1 MTNQKSIYRL
11 TESALMIAI
20 AAVLSVIKIVDMP
33 VGGSV
38 TLLSMLPI
46 VLIAYRYGTAWGL
59 FTGFAYG
66 LVQMLLG
73 LENLNWVSS
82 VGGAVVVIL
91 FDYVVAFMGLGL
103 GGIFRKVIPH
113 QGAALALGCI
123 LGGTWRYLC
132 HVVTGFTVW
141 AGITSFADITPDVLS
156 YSFVYNGV
164 YMLPEVVLL
173 AAGALYLSR
182 LLNFGDTTIT
192 RAPAKTKAS
201 PLAVQLSVVSITA
214 LFAAVV
220 ADIVLI
226 LPELQTEDAVF
237 FTEGLA
243 NVDWMTVGI
252 VTGLAVVVAAIC
264 MTVAAKLSKSES

>member
-46 VLIAYRYGTAWGL
+46 ALIAYRYGTAWGL

-103 GGIFRKVIPH
+103 GGIFRKAIPH

-123 LGGTWRYLC
+123 LGGAWRYLC

-173 AAGALYLSR
+173 ATGALYLSR

-252 VTGLAVVVAAIC
+252 ITGLAVVVAAVC

>member
-1 MTNQKSIYRL
+1 MNTQKTVYRL

-46 VLIAYRYGTAWGL
+46 VLIAYRYGTGWGL

-73 LENLNWVSS
+73 LDNLQWAQSA
-82 VGGAVVVIL
+82 GAAAVIIA
-91 FDYVVAFMGLGL
+91 FDYLVAFMGLGL
-103 GGIFRKVIPH
+103 GGIFRKTVRH
-113 QGAALALGCI
+113 QGAALALGCV
-123 LGGTWRYLC
+123 LGSGLRYLC
-132 HVVTGFTVW
+132 HVITGFTVW
-141 AGITSFADITPDVLS
+141 AGITSAAEITPEILT

-164 YMLPEVVLL
+164 YMLPETILL
-173 AAGALYLSR
+173 VAGALYLAR
-182 LLNFGDTTIT
+182 FLDFGSTVIT
-192 RAPAKTKAS
+192 RAPAKTEAS

-214 LFAAVV
+214 LFAAVI

-226 LPELQTEDAVF
+226 LPELQTEDEVF
-237 FTEGLA
+237 FAGGLA
-243 NVDWMTVGI
+243 NVDWVTLGI
-252 VTGLAVVVAAIC
+252 INGLAIVVAAAC
-264 MTVAAKLSKSES
+264 LLLAAKQNDKN

>member
-46 VLIAYRYGTAWGL
+46 VLIAYRYGTRWGL

-82 VGGAVVVIL
+82 VGGAVIVIL

-103 GGIFRKVIPH
+103 GGVFRKVVPN
-113 QGAALALGCI
+113 QGAALALGCV
-123 LGGTWRYLC
+123 LGGGLRYLC

-164 YMLPEVVLL
+164 YMLPETVLL
-173 AAGALYLSR
+173 AVGALYLSR
-182 LLNFGDTTIT
+182 LLNFRDTTIT
-192 RAPAKTKAS
+192 RAPAKAEGS

-237 FTEGLA
+237 FADGLA
-243 NVDWMTVGI
+243 NVDWTTVGI
-252 VTGLAVVVAAIC
+252 VTALAVVVAVVC
-264 MTVAAKLSKSES
+264 MAVAAKLNKTEA

>member
-38 TLLSMLPI
+38 TLMSMFPI
-46 VLIAYRYGTAWGL
+46 ILIAYRYGTAWGL

-103 GGIFRKVIPH
+103 GGIFRKVVPH
-113 QGAALALGCI
+113 QGTALALGCV
-123 LGGTWRYLC
+123 LGGGLRYLC
-132 HVVTGFTVW
+132 HVITGFTVW
-141 AGITSFADITPDVLS
+141 AEITSFADITPDVLS
-156 YSFVYNGV
+156 YSFTYNGV
-164 YMLPEVVLL
+164 YMLPEIVLL

-182 LLNFGDTTIT
+182 LLSFRETTIT
-192 RAPAKTKAS
+192 RAPAMATTS

-226 LPELQTEDAVF
+226 LPKLQTDEEVF
-237 FTEGLA
+237 FAEGLA

-252 VTGLAVVVAAIC
+252 VTGLAVVVAAVC
-264 MTVAAKLSKSES
+264 MAVASKLNKSKS